1 VRIGSC
7 YELIADVL
15 KRHFG
20 VVLPADP
27 GRDVNP
33 SGHLQEFAFKKVS

>member
-15 KRHFG
+15 KRHFD
-20 VVLPADP
+20 VDLPADP
-27 GRDVNP
+27 GRKVNP
-33 SGHLQEFAFKKVS
+33 SGHLNEFVFKTPA